1 MTQERENTMSH
12 GTTKTEMLRQ
22 QGLRL
27 NCYLN
32 CEGVGVSVVGGTQ
45 GHGTIL
51 KLPVGA
57 VSLSEAISHIQ
68 KSLK

>member
-1 MTQERENTMSH
+1 MH
-12 GTTKTEMLRQ
+12 GTTKTELLRS

-45 GHGTIL
+45 GHGQIL

-57 VSLSEAISHIQ
+57 GDISEAITHIQ